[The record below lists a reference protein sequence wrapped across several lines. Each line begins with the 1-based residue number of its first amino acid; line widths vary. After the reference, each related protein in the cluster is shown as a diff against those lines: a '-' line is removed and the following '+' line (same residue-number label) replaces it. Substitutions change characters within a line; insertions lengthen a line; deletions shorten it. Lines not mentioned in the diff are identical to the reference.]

1 MWRSMQVKLQNHY
14 EFGIA
19 LADIQKFLQVICDL
33 SMYKYQSTWIVE
45 KDLIYKILSN
55 GPGK

>member
-1 MWRSMQVKLQNHY
+1 MQVKLQNHY

-33 SMYKYQSTWIVE
+33 SMYKYQST
-45 KDLIYKILSN
+45 
-55 GPGK
+55 